1 MIEEVSALD
10 QTLVEHPYE
19 FDFFQAVRLLGL
31 ILPERPDVGT
41 DAKPTEEVVRFKS
54 RQSLEFPASAIH
66 ALDIE
71 SDPAR
76 MVIAFMGLTG
86 FEGVLPHHYT
96 EHILAR
102 AGSRDLAMAEFFD
115 LFNHRLISLFY
126 RAWEKHQLPA
136 VYHKAAARKSLP
148 DAFTQYFF
156 DLIGMGTDGLRG
168 RLAIPDEALLRY
180 AGLFAQVPRSASVLR
195 GILRDHFG
203 VPVEVEQ
210 FDGAWRLLESDE
222 LCNLEDRDIRNQLG
236 VGAIAGEVV
245 WDPQARFRIR
255 LGPVPLSRFVSF
267 LPGADAVREL
277 DGITRLYVGEVLQ
290 FEWQV
295 VLKGDEVPWCAI
307 GDESE
312 SGPRLGWCAW
322 LKTEEFETDAVD
334 AAFAELEDTR

>member
-1 MIEEVSALD
+1 VIEEPAPLD
-10 QTLVEHPYE
+10 QTLVEHPYG

-31 ILPERPDVGT
+31 IQPDRPDVGAT
-41 DAKPTEEVVRFKS
+41 AKPSEEVVRFKV

-71 SDPAR
+71 IDPAR

-102 AGSRDLAMAEFFD
+102 AAARDFAVAEFLD
-115 LFNHRLISLFY
+115 LFNHRLVSLFY

-136 VYHKAAARKSLP
+136 AYQKAAARSESP
-148 DAFTQYFF
+148 DVFTRYLF
-156 DLIGMGTDGLRG
+156 DFIGMGTEGLRG
-168 RLAIPDEALLRY
+168 RLAVPDQTLLRY
-180 AGLFAQVPRSASVLR
+180 AGLFAQYPRSASALR

-210 FDGAWRLLESDE
+210 FVGAWHRLEGDE
-222 LCNLEDRDIRNQLG
+222 FSNLDDRDLRNQLG
-236 VGAIAGEVV
+236 VGAIAGDRV

-255 LGPVPLSRFVSF
+255 VGPVPLARFVSF
-267 LPGADAVREL
+267 LPGSETVREL
-277 DGITRLYVGEVLQ
+277 EDIARLYVGDILE

-295 VLKGDEVPWCAI
+295 VLEAGEVPVSVLGDE
-307 GDESE
+307 GE

-322 LKTEEFETDAVD
+322 LKTETFEAD
-334 AAFAELEDTR
+334 AAEAVFIA

>member
-10 QTLVEHPYE
+10 QTLVEHPYG

-31 ILPERPDVGT
+31 ILPDRPDVGT
-41 DAKPTEEVVRFKS
+41 SAKPSEEVVRFKA

-76 MVIAFMGLTG
+76 MVVAFMGLTG

-96 EHILAR
+96 EHIIAR
-102 AGSRDLAMAEFFD
+102 AGSRDFAMAEFLD

-136 VYHKAAARKSLP
+136 AYHKAAARKERP
-148 DAFTQYFF
+148 DAFTGYLF
-156 DLIGMGTDGLRG
+156 DFIGMGTGGLRG

-180 AGLFAQVPRSASVLR
+180 AGLFAQFPRSASVLR

-210 FDGAWRLLESDE
+210 FDGAWRLLEMDE
-222 LCNLEDRDIRNQLG
+222 LCNLDDRDIRNQLG
-236 VGAIAGEVV
+236 VGAIAGDGV

-255 LGPVPLSRFVSF
+255 LGPVSLTRFAWF
-267 LPGADAVREL
+267 LPGTGAVREL
-277 DGITRLYVGEVLQ
+277 DDITRLYVGEVLH

-295 VLKGDEVPWCAI
+295 VLEAAEVPWCTL
-307 GDESE
+307 GDDAEP
-312 SGPRLGWCAW
+312 GPRLGWCAW
-322 LKTEEFETDAVD
+322 LKTEEFEADPADAV
-334 AAFAELEDTR
+334 FAEI